1 MQTIK
6 FLRLMIAA
14 LLLITAAGCAT
25 LSKES
30 CEQGDWY
37 GIGYD
42 DGTDGHS
49 LDRLVGHKKAC
60 FEHNVSPDEDAY
72 RRGREDGIKI
82 YCTYQNGYDEGE
94 DMQKY
99 GRVCPA
105 ELEQDFFRGYL
116 LGLEAAENELYR
128 KISKKNREIIKSTLS
143 LQTLKGKSL
152 KKETKKIERLEREL
166 ESAEDDI
173 ADIYKLKR
181 RYGL

>member
-6 FLRLMIAA
+6 VIQFITAT
-14 LLLITAAGCAT
+14 LLLTVITGCAT
-25 LSKES
+25 LSREK
-30 CEQGDWY
+30 CERGDWY

-42 DGTDGHS
+42 DGTDGHPQ
-49 LDRLVGHKKAC
+49 DRLMEHKKAC
-60 FEHNVSPDEDAY
+60 LEHNVSPDEDAY
-72 RRGREDGIKI
+72 LRGRDDGIKI
-82 YCTYQNGYDEGE
+82 YCTYQSGYDEGE
-94 DMQKY
+94 DLQKY
-99 GRVCPA
+99 GRVCPS
-105 ELEQDFFRGYL
+105 ELEQEFFRGYL

-128 KISKKNREIIKSTLS
+128 KISRKNREIIKSTLS

>member
-6 FLRLMIAA
+6 CIWLMSAA
-14 LLLITAAGCAT
+14 LFLITSAGCAT

-30 CEQGDWY
+30 CERGDWY
-37 GIGYD
+37 GIGYE

-49 LDRLVGHKKAC
+49 QDRLMGHKKAC
-60 FEHNVSPDEDAY
+60 LEHNISSDEDAY
-72 RRGREDGIKI
+72 RRGRDDGIKK
-82 YCTYQNGYDEGE
+82 YCTYQSGYDEGE

-128 KISKKNREIIKSTLS
+128 KILKNNRKIIKSTLS
-143 LQTLKGKSL
+143 LQTLKGKAL
-152 KKETKKIERLEREL
+152 KKETKKIDKLEREL

-173 ADIYKLKR
+173 ANIYKLKR
-181 RYGL
+181 QNGL